1 MPPFQQIPGGAQGGG
16 ILAGA
21 ALVSAVHG
29 LLPNHWAPFVLIGR
43 AQQWT
48 LSRTLK
54 VMFAAGVAHMAVS
67 GGIAMAILLLGV
79 ALHALVDPVAHLLP
93 AVILAGTGM
102 VYVGMDLAHH
112 HHPHHHADL
121 HQQAAQGMT
130 DRAATLALILSL
142 ALSPCEAMV
151 PIFVGAAPFGNVWF
165 VLLLTVLSGLATIAV
180 MMVLGLLAW
189 HGTRNIRF
197 GWLAHHERLV
207 IGALLL
213 LLGIAVLGL
222 HLWKEN

>member
-1 MPPFQQIPGGAQGGG
+1 MLEIPGGAQGSG

-43 AQQWT
+43 AQGWS
-48 LSRTLK
+48 LARTLR
-54 VMFAAGVAHMAVS
+54 VMLAAGVAHTAVS

-79 ALHALVDPVAHLLP
+79 ALQSVLDPVSHVLP
-93 AVILAGTGM
+93 AIILMGSGL
-102 VYVGMDLAHH
+102 VYLLMDLAHH

-121 HQQAAQGMT
+121 HQEAARGMT
-130 DRAATLALILSL
+130 DRAATLTLILAL

-151 PIFVGAAPFGNVWF
+151 PIFVSAAPFGNVWF
-165 VLLLTVLSGLATIAV
+165 VLLLTVMSGLGTIAV
-180 MMVLGLLAW
+180 MLVLGLLAW
-189 HGTRNIRF
+189 QGARAIRF

-207 IGALLL
+207 IGGLLL
-213 LLGIAVLGL
+213 LLGVATLAL
-222 HLWKEN
+222 HLWEGH